1 MPQGTKNYIPKED
14 TIMKFLNEHTRI
26 LKGNHPIDMNDRDSE
41 WMAVELD
48 LPDNFSDKAKACWEY
63 FEGAAFIFQ
72 YMSRLVVTDEGL
84 YLTAHGDG
92 SHDAPFGAPRWVCDS
107 WEELERILEA
117 TYDELEAD
125 GLLPEQE
132 NEPTEAE
139 QHIAR
144 LMNHGVR
151 IKRPDGTT
159 EDLTMD
165 FYHRAMRYCNTE
177 GCRAVC
183 YEIELPG
190 IEGEFMIAF
199 WRDGRVDS
207 GSTKRIFDCL
217 AQ

>member
-1 MPQGTKNYIPKED
+1 
-14 TIMKFLNEHTRI
+14 MKFLNEHTRI

-72 YMSRLVVTDEGL
+72 YMSRLVVTDEAL
-84 YLTAHGDG
+84 QLTPYGNGRPG
-92 SHDAPFGAPRWVCDS
+92 SPYGGPRWVCDS
-107 WEELERILEA
+107 WEELERILED
-117 TYDELEAD
+117 TYDDLEAN
-125 GLLPEQE
+125 GLLEEQKK
-132 NEPTEAE
+132 EPTDGE
-139 QHIAR
+139 QHITR

-159 EDLTMD
+159 EELTMD
-165 FYHRAMRYCNTE
+165 FYRRAMRYCYTE
-177 GCRAVC
+177 GCQAVC

-190 IEGEFMIAF
+190 IEGEFMIAI
-199 WRDGRVDS
+199 WREGRVDS
-207 GSTKRIFDCL
+207 GSIQRIFECL

>member
-1 MPQGTKNYIPKED
+1 
-14 TIMKFLNEHTRI
+14 MKFLNEHTRI
-26 LKGNHPIDMNDRDSE
+26 LHGNRPIDMNDRDSE

-84 YLTAHGDG
+84 YLTDHGDG
-92 SHDAPFGAPRWVCDS
+92 SSDAPYGAPRWVCDS
-107 WEELERILEA
+107 WEELERILET
-117 TYDELEAD
+117 TYDELAEE
-125 GLLPEQE
+125 GILPEPE
-132 NEPTEAE
+132 KVPTEAE
-139 QHIAR
+139 QHISR

-159 EDLTMD
+159 EELTME
-165 FYHRAMRYCNTE
+165 FYRKAMRYCCTE

-190 IEGEFMIAF
+190 IEGEFMIAI
-199 WRDGRVDS
+199 WREGRVDS
-207 GSTKRIFDCL
+207 GSAKRIFDCL

>member
-14 TIMKFLNEHTRI
+14 TTMKFLNEHTRI

-48 LPDNFSDKAKACWEY
+48 VPDNFSDKAKACWEY

-139 QHIAR
+139 QHITR
-144 LMNHGVR
+144 LMNHGVC

-165 FYHRAMRYCNTE
+165 FYRRAMRYCNTE

-190 IEGEFMIAF
+190 IEDEFMIAF